1 MQILLAFAPF
11 IVFAIVDRLAG
22 SAAGLIGGAIVSLL
36 LLGREWLIQ
45 KRSPKI
51 LDIGTAI
58 LFCGLAA
65 YVFVAKPAW
74 TVIGV
79 RLCVDSGLLLI
90 VLISIAVGKPF
101 TLQYAQEQVDRA
113 LWNTPEFRRTN
124 YVISG
129 AWALAFAV
137 MIVAELAILFAPR
150 LSRRVGIVVIILA
163 LVGAVKFTGWYPERV
178 RQQGL
183 TRA

>member
-1 MQILLAFAPF
+1 MQILIAFAPF

-22 SAAGLIGGAIVSLL
+22 STRGLIAGAIVSLL
-36 LLGREWLIQ
+36 LLVRDLLIQ

-51 LDIGTAI
+51 LDIGTAL
-58 LFCGLAA
+58 LFCGLAV
-65 YVFVAKPAW
+65 YFLVAKPVW

-90 VLISIAVGKPF
+90 VLISLAVGKPF
-101 TLQYAQEQVDRA
+101 TLQYAREQVDREF
-113 LWNTPEFRRTN
+113 WGSPEFRRTN

-129 AWALAFAV
+129 IWGLAFAAMV
-137 MIVAELAILFAPR
+137 LAELAILFWPQ
-150 LSRRVGIVVIILA
+150 LPRRVGIVVIVIA

-178 RQQGL
+178 RRQGL
-183 TRA
+183 DRA